1 MLRRIDQNYPSTIER
16 TMSNYSRFGPYMDP
30 NVFRS
35 TSHPVYHVDTDLVNP
50 RYVATDALRSL
61 RHGDQFI
68 EPLPGR
74 DYTGPRYGQSYRS
87 DRRSIDRHSTRG
99 VDNLVRKYDIARHQ
113 VCDLELTD
121 PEQTRT

>member
-1 MLRRIDQNYPSTIER
+1 
-16 TMSNYSRFGPYMDP
+16 MDP

-50 RYVATDALRSL
+50 RYIATDALRSL

-74 DYTGPRYGQSYRS
+74 DYTGSQYGQSYRS
-87 DRRSIDRHSTRG
+87 DRRNIDRHSTRD
-99 VDNLVRKYDIARHQ
+99 VDNFVRKYGVSGRW
-113 VCDLELTD
+113 VWSETSN
-121 PEQTRT
+121 

>member
-1 MLRRIDQNYPSTIER
+1 
-16 TMSNYSRFGPYMDP
+16 MSSYSRFGQYMDP

-35 TSHPVYHVDTDLVNP
+35 TSHPVYHVATDLASP

-61 RHGDQFI
+61 RHDDHFI

-74 DYTGPRYGQSYRS
+74 DFTGSQFGQGYRS
-87 DRRSIDRHSTRG
+87 ERRTIDRHGTRD
-99 VDNLVRKYDIARHQ
+99 VDSLVRKYELSGCR
-113 VCDLELTD
+113 VCDVELTN